1 MKNLEPYTVAD
12 NYRLWLRLDKAGK
25 RGNKEAAKLARRI
38 GYKYR
43 YKPILLELEMLKMK
57 ELTSKAL
64 AGNTRAIQK
73 INNLRKAEQKQI
85 MQNHKNK
92 ILNHGRNY

>member
-1 MKNLEPYTVAD
+1 MRTYKPFTLAD
-12 NYRLWLRLDKAGK
+12 NFRLLLRLDKAGK
-25 RGNKEAAKLARRI
+25 RGNKAAATLARRI
-38 GYKYR
+38 GYKYKH
-43 YKPILLELEMLKMK
+43 KPVQLELELLKMK

-85 MQNHKNK
+85 IQNHKNK
-92 ILNHGRNY
+92 ILKNGRKN